1 MTFEPLGTRVAV
13 KVDEV
18 QNKTASGIIIPDSSK
33 EKPSIGTI
41 VSINETTKEDFN
53 VDLGTRIV
61 FGKYAGT
68 ELEIEGEKLLILEMD
83 EAFGII
89 RD

>member
-13 KVDEV
+13 KVEEI
-18 QNKTASGIIIPDSSK
+18 QTKTASGIIIPTAAA

-53 VDLGTRIV
+53 VDIGTKIV

-68 ELEIEGEKLLILEMD
+68 ELEIEGQKIDLKGE
-83 EAFGII
+83 
-89 RD
+89 RH

>member
-13 KVDEV
+13 KVEEI
-18 QNKTASGIIIPDSSK
+18 QTKTASGIIIPTAAA

-53 VDLGTRIV
+53 VDIGTKIV

-68 ELEIEGEKLLILEMD
+68 ELEIEGQKLLILEMD
-83 EAFGII
+83 EAFGIL

>member
-13 KVDEV
+13 KVEEI
-18 QNKTASGIIIPDSSK
+18 QTKTASGIIIPTAAA
-33 EKPSIGTI
+33 EKPSLGTI

-53 VDLGTRIV
+53 VDIGTKIV

-68 ELEIEGEKLLILEMD
+68 ELEIEGQKLLILEMD
-83 EAFGII
+83 EAFGIL

>member
-1 MTFEPLGTRVAV
+1 MIFEPLGTRVAV

-53 VDLGTRIV
+53 VDIGTRIV